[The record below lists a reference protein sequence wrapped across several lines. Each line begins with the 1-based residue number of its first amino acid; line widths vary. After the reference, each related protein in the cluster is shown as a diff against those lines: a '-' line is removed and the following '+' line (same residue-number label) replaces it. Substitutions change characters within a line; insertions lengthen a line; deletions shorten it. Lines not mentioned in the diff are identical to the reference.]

1 MIYLVTGGGQ
11 DVVVA
16 RDDEVRDSLTKMM
29 TTKADSGMSGI
40 FHNLGNVSLR
50 TIAFLLVS
58 TISILLIVGVSIG
71 LICRVQVIQS
81 ASVANVRSYNGLFLF
96 SIFTFFQHDL
106 EKNDTSFESP
116 KMKLLELSMK
126 LGMARP

>member
-1 MIYLVTGGGQ
+1 MICLVAGGGQ

-71 LICRVQVIQS
+71 LICRVQV
-81 ASVANVRSYNGLFLF
+81 RSYMYSNHYCMVL
-96 SIFTFFQHDL
+96 I
-106 EKNDTSFESP
+106 
-116 KMKLLELSMK
+116 
-126 LGMARP
+126 LGIA